1 MRQKR
6 ALKIGVTALA
16 MLASLGVLGFGCAG
30 GGEET
35 DATGG
40 VPCVPEEELCGD
52 KYDNDCDGQI
62 DEGCECNPGDTQACY
77 TGPEGSQGKGT
88 CAGGEQTCSMKG
100 KWGDCQGEV
109 LPAAGDTCDGIDND
123 CDGMIDP
130 GCECSPPGPETKR
143 DCYMGP
149 AGTEG
154 VGDCTPGFQICL
166 SDGTWDSE
174 CIDEVHPSEEKCD
187 GFDNDCDNEIDDM
200 GMTTC
205 GVGACQVSV
214 ITCTNGALTPCFA
227 KAPSKEVCDGA
238 DNDCDQLT
246 DESDPDAGKT
256 CDSGLLGA
264 CAVGK
269 IACSNG
275 AKSCVPSVQAT
286 PEKCDGADNDC
297 DGMVDD
303 NIPGTGG
310 SCSTGFP
317 GVCSAGEIQ
326 CQNNVIDCYPIIP
339 QSAETCDGTDNDCDG
354 QTDELNPGGGVVCS
368 TGKPG
373 VCASGKTNCVN
384 GVLECTPNVAAAPEL
399 CNNQIDD
406 NCDGQIDESAPE
418 QCDGIDNDCNGVIDN
433 GNPGG
438 GQPCATGQPGACAGG
453 LTFCEGAQFVCKFSG
468 VLFSDDFSKGN
479 VKGWTLGPEWAIGP
493 TATSTGHS
501 TGYGDPANDHT
512 PTEDNNVAGVIL
524 GGNASTALH
533 SAYHYLTSPVI
544 DVSGAPA
551 VHLEFWRWLNSDYT
565 PFMNNVIEVFNGSTW
580 VMVWQSGSTA
590 VQDNAWKKQSYDVSG
605 YKNPQFQFRIGFN
618 VNSSGVW
625 TMAQWNVDD
634 VVLTTASGCQ

>member
-1 MRQKR
+1 MTHKR

-30 GGEET
+30 GEDT
-35 DATGG
+35 DAGG
-40 VPCVPEEELCGD
+40 VPCVPEAELCGD
-52 KYDNDCDGQI
+52 QYDNDCDGQV
-62 DEGCECNPGDTQACY
+62 DEDCECNPGDKQACY
-77 TGPEGSQGKGT
+77 TGPEGTKGKGT
-88 CAGGEQTCSMKG
+88 CADGEQTCTKLG
-100 KWGDCQGEV
+100 TWGDCLGEV
-109 LPAAGDTCDGIDND
+109 LPAADDVCDGADNN

-130 GCECSPPGPETKR
+130 GCECSPPGPETTQP
-143 DCYMGP
+143 CYTGP
-149 AGTEG
+149 EGTEG

-166 SDGTWDSE
+166 GDGTWDTE
-174 CIDEVHPSEEKCD
+174 CINEVHPGTETCD
-187 GFDNDCDNEIDDM
+187 GFDNDCNNEVDDM

-214 ITCTNGALTPCFA
+214 ITCVDGVLTPC
-227 KAPSKEVCDGA
+227 KALPPSKEVCDGV

-246 DESDPDAGKT
+246 DESDPDSGKT

-264 CAVGK
+264 CGVGQ
-269 IACSNG
+269 IACANG
-275 AKSCVPSVQAT
+275 VKTCEPSVQPS

-297 DGMVDD
+297 DGVADD

-317 GVCSAGEIQ
+317 GVCSDGAIQ
-326 CQNNVIDCYPIIP
+326 CQNNTIDCFPLIP
-339 QSAETCDGTDNDCDG
+339 QSPEICDGLDNNCNG
-354 QTDELNPGGGVVCS
+354 QTDELNPEGGVVCS

-373 VCASGKTNCVN
+373 ICAAGKTNCVN
-384 GVLECTPNVAAAPEL
+384 GVLECTPDVAASPEL

-406 NCDGQIDESAPE
+406 NCDGQVDEASPE

-438 GQPCATGQPGACAGG
+438 NQPCATGQPGLCATG

-468 VLFSDDFSKGN
+468 ILFSDDFSNGN

-501 TGYGDPANDHT
+501 TGNGDPAEDHSSSD
-512 PTEDNNVAGVIL
+512 DNNVAGVIL
-524 GGNASTALH
+524 GGNASTSLH
-533 SAYHYLTSPVI
+533 GYNYLTSPVI
-544 DVSGAPA
+544 DVSGAPS
-551 VHLEFWRWLNSDYT
+551 VYLEFWRWLNSDYT
-565 PFMNNVIEVFNGSTW
+565 PYMNNVIEVFNGSSW
-580 VMVWQSGSTA
+580 VLVWQSGSTGI
-590 VQDNAWKKQSYDVSG
+590 QDNAWKKQSYDVTG
-605 YKNPQFQFRIGFN
+605 YKNPLFQFRIGFN

-634 VVLTTASGCQ
+634 VVLTTAPGCQ